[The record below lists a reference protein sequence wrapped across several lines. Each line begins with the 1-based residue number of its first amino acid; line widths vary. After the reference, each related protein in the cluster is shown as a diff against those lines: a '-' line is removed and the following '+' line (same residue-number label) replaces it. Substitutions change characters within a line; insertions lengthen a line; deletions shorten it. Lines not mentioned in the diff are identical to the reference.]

1 MSQFKITFKTPNGET
16 GEKIIEAPDKFAVF
30 RILKKDDIS
39 PVSVDEIAADKK
51 SVFKVSFGGKVK
63 TAEKIF
69 FARNLGSM
77 LNAGLPLSRSIQVME
92 KQAKN
97 KKLKSV
103 LSKLNDSVAEG
114 KTLFQ
119 GMSAFPDVFNNL
131 FVAMVK
137 AGEESGSLS
146 ESLTI
151 VGNQMDKT
159 FTLYKRVKGA
169 MIYPA
174 IILSLMLVI
183 GILML
188 TFVVPSLTATFRE
201 LNAELPY
208 STQVII
214 NISDFLQNHY
224 IVAFGILVF
233 VLFAFRFFLKTKV
246 GGKTLDYLVIKLPL
260 IKDIAKETN
269 TARTARTFS
278 SLLSA
283 GVPVVRAAEIT
294 KEVIQNSYYKVAL
307 NEVQIAI
314 EKGSPVSE
322 ILVKYPNL
330 YPAFIVEMVSV
341 GEETGNLSAMLKEVA
356 NYYED
361 EVDQKTKNMS
371 TIIEP
376 VLMVVIG
383 LAVGFFAVSMITPM
397 YSVLDNI

>member
-1 MSQFKITFKTPNGET
+1 MQFKIKFKTSAGET
-16 GEKIIEAPDKFAVF
+16 GEKLLEASDKFDVF
-30 RILKKDDIS
+30 RQLKKDDIV
-39 PVSVDEIAADKK
+39 PIEVLEVGKQTFAANL
-51 SVFKVSFGGKVK
+51 FKGKVK

-69 FARNLGSM
+69 FARNLSSM

-97 KKLKSV
+97 KKLKEVLGKINTSV
-103 LSKLNDSVAEG
+103 SEG
-114 KTLFQ
+114 KPLYQ
-119 GMSAFPDVFNNL
+119 SMQAFPEVFNDL

-146 ESLTI
+146 DSLKI
-151 VGNQMDKT
+151 VSNQLDKAY
-159 FTLYKRVKGA
+159 TLYKRVKGA

-174 IILSLMLVI
+174 IILTLMLAI

-188 TFVVPSLTATFRE
+188 TFVVPSLTATFKE
-201 LNAELPY
+201 LNAELPI

-214 NISDFLQNHY
+214 AISDFLQAHY
-224 IVAFGILVF
+224 IIALVLVGFVVFLFSLSLRTSRGKRILDFVAIHF
-233 VLFAFRFFLKTKV
+233 
-246 GGKTLDYLVIKLPL
+246 PL

-283 GVPVVRAAEIT
+283 GVPVVRSAEIT
-294 KEVIQNSYYKVAL
+294 KEVIQNSYYKDVL
-307 NEVQIAI
+307 EVVVTTI
-314 EKGSPVSE
+314 EKGSPMSE
-322 ILVKYPNL
+322 VLAKYTNL
-330 YPAFIVEMVSV
+330 YPPFIVEMVSV

-361 EVDQKTKNMS
+361 EVDQRTKNMS

-376 VLMVVIG
+376 LLMVIIG
-383 LAVGFFAVSMITPM
+383 LSVGFFAVSMITPM
-397 YSVLDNI
+397 YSVLNNI